1 MCFSQ
6 SLSVAIIT
14 GWVQLHLRCSKDN
27 SWVGRERLFFVFFSN
42 PTCTLCLSLPI
53 LAFNVS
59 ISYCSSGTVL
69 GLRTNHDKRWQMT
82 RNDYSIIIDYSILL
96 MSSMTVLSPLFPSR
110 FTSCGSCFCICCRCS
125 SHFTLCVNTFWN
137 CLYFYLYLVSQLQP
151 LHPLWIHFDIVCICI
166 CCRSSSHFILCED
179 VFESLA
185 SKSLFWE
192 IFFLG
197 NLRKLRVI
205 MSNKEANYDFGRG
218 I

>member
-1 MCFSQ
+1 MGSERLVYVFLQ

-82 RNDYSIIIDYSILL
+82 RNDCSIILI
-96 MSSMTVLSPLFPSR
+96 TVYCWCRWWQCCYLFFLPGSPPAAPASVFVVAAPATSPYVWVR
-110 FTSCGSCFCICCRCS
+110 FE
-125 SHFTLCVNTFWN
+125 
-137 CLYFYLYLVSQLQP
+137 
-151 LHPLWIHFDIVCICI
+151 IVCICI

-197 NLRKLRVI
+197 KLRKLRVI

>member
-69 GLRTNHDKRWQMT
+69 GLKTNHDKRWQIM

-96 MSSMTVLSPLFPSR
+96 MSLMTVLSPLFPSR

-125 SHFTLCVNTFWN
+125 SHFALCEYVLKLFVFLFVFVAAALGTSPAVNTF
-137 CLYFYLYLVSQLQP
+137 
-151 LHPLWIHFDIVCICI
+151 
-166 CCRSSSHFILCED
+166 
-179 VFESLA
+179 
-185 SKSLFWE
+185 
-192 IFFLG
+192 
-197 NLRKLRVI
+197 
-205 MSNKEANYDFGRG
+205 
-218 I
+218 

>member
-1 MCFSQ
+1 MGKTCFCVFLKSHLHP
-6 SLSVAIIT
+6 LSVAANPRLQRFYFIL
-14 GWVQLHLRCSKDN
+14 QLRHCAWPEDK
-27 SWVGRERLFFVFFSN
+27 SWQ
-42 PTCTLCLSLPI
+42 TM
-53 LAFNVS
+53 
-59 ISYCSSGTVL
+59 
-69 GLRTNHDKRWQMT
+69 TNDEEWLQH
-82 RNDYSIIIDYSILL
+82 NIDYSILL

-151 LHPLWIHFDIVCICI
+151 LHPLWIHFDMVCICICICICI

-197 NLRKLRVI
+197 KLRKLRVI